1 MIHSR
6 FKLFPTAIAAAL
18 AVASCTNEE
27 AQVIPPTGN
36 QIQFTTRVSRA
47 TETTLD
53 VLKGSEEGFKVY
65 ADVDDWD
72 NLLING
78 DVAKWNDAQ
87 SAFVLDKK
95 YNWTSDMKNIRFW
108 AFHPITNV
116 SPAISANNIQI
127 RDFTPVASLENPG
140 KTQSD
145 LIIAYNS
152 VQFGA
157 APGNAV
163 PLTFQHALSQISV
176 NVNNAEVST
185 DGRKVVKIAG
195 ACIVNVK
202 NRGSLIFH
210 ANDDDATAAADNR
223 FTINDANGKYDIE
236 WSLSGATNASYGLA
250 FNGDNLINLIPG
262 IIQAAISNGNS
273 ETNSSLMLVPQKT
286 AKYSFDNPSAAGSY
300 ILLLCRVEIH
310 HPGETHTGTREGAY
324 KSVGSDGKGGHI
336 HQLFPALQ
344 NNTYDETAYGY
355 TCVPVDFDWKPGL
368 RHIYTLNFLGANAG
382 AGQYPPEDHPEIP
395 TTGIEVVPTPD
406 DKEPGDNVLDN
417 PITFSVTVADW
428 QNAADK
434 PTPTP
439 MP

>member
-36 QIQFTTRVSRA
+36 EIQFATRVSRA

-53 VLKGSEEGFKVY
+53 VLKNSDGFKVY
-65 ADVDDWD
+65 ADVDDWN

-78 DVAKWNDAQ
+78 EVAKYDTNAK
-87 SAFVLDKK
+87 AFVLGKK
-95 YNWTSDMKNIRFW
+95 YNWTSDMKNIQFW
-108 AFHPITNV
+108 AYHPIDPTIV
-116 SPAISANNIQI
+116 KPHISASDIHI
-127 RDFTPVASLENPG
+127 DKFTPVASLDNPG

-145 LIIAYNS
+145 LIIAYNK
-152 VQFGA
+152 VAFGT

-163 PLTFQHALSQISV
+163 PLTFQHALSQVSV

-202 NRGSLIFH
+202 NNGSLYFH
-210 ANDDDATAAADNR
+210 AHTEESTAAADNR
-223 FTINDANGKYDIE
+223 FTINDPNYVYDIE
-236 WSLSGATNASYGLA
+236 WKLNEATNASYGLT
-250 FNGDNLINLIPG
+250 FPG
-262 IIQAAISNGNS
+262 NTAISLTPGQSNIAIGNNS
-273 ETNSSLMLVPQKT
+273 TNSSLMLVPQT
-286 AKYSFDNPSAAGSY
+286 TTKYDFENPSAAGSY

-310 HPGETHTGTREGAY
+310 HPGETHTGTREGADE
-324 KSVGSDGKGGHI
+324 SVGSDGNGGHI

-344 NNTYDETAYGY
+344 DNTYDPTAYGY
-355 TCVPVDFDWKPGL
+355 TCVPVGFDWKPGL
-368 RHIYTLNFLGANAG
+368 RHIYTLNFLGSNAG
-382 AGQYPPEDHPEIP
+382 AGQYPPEDHPEF
-395 TTGIEVVPTPD
+395 TTDVTVVPTPD

-417 PITFSVTVADW
+417 PITFTVDVAGW
-428 QNAADK
+428 KNATED

>member
-176 NVNNAEVST
+176 NVKAP
-185 DGRKVVKIAG
+185 
-195 ACIVNVK
+195 
-202 NRGSLIFH
+202 
-210 ANDDDATAAADNR
+210 TAA
-223 FTINDANGKYDIE
+223 
-236 WSLSGATNASYGLA
+236 
-250 FNGDNLINLIPG
+250 
-262 IIQAAISNGNS
+262 
-273 ETNSSLMLVPQKT
+273 
-286 AKYSFDNPSAAGSY
+286 
-300 ILLLCRVEIH
+300 
-310 HPGETHTGTREGAY
+310 
-324 KSVGSDGKGGHI
+324 KS
-336 HQLFPALQ
+336 
-344 NNTYDETAYGY
+344 
-355 TCVPVDFDWKPGL
+355 
-368 RHIYTLNFLGANAG
+368 
-382 AGQYPPEDHPEIP
+382 
-395 TTGIEVVPTPD
+395 
-406 DKEPGDNVLDN
+406 
-417 PITFSVTVADW
+417 
-428 QNAADK
+428 
-434 PTPTP
+434 
-439 MP
+439 

>member
-36 QIQFTTRVSRA
+36 EIQFATRVSRA

-53 VLKGSEEGFKVY
+53 VLKNSDGFKVY
-65 ADVDDWD
+65 ADVDDWN

-78 DVAKWNDAQ
+78 EVAKYDTNAK
-87 SAFVLDKK
+87 AFVLGKK
-95 YNWTSDMKNIRFW
+95 YNWTSDMKNIQFW
-108 AFHPITNV
+108 AYHPIDPTIV
-116 SPAISANNIQI
+116 KPHISASDIHI
-127 RDFTPVASLENPG
+127 DKFTPVASLDNPG

-145 LIIAYNS
+145 LIIAYNK
-152 VQFGA
+152 VAFGT

-163 PLTFQHALSQISV
+163 PLTFQHALSQVSV

-202 NRGSLIFH
+202 NNGSLYFH
-210 ANDDDATAAADNR
+210 AHTEESTAAADNR
-223 FTINDANGKYDIE
+223 FTINDPNYVYDIE
-236 WSLSGATNASYGLA
+236 WKLNEATNASYGLT
-250 FNGDNLINLIPG
+250 FPG
-262 IIQAAISNGNS
+262 NTAISLTPGQSNIAIGNNS
-273 ETNSSLMLVPQKT
+273 TNSSLMLVPQT
-286 AKYSFDNPSAAGSY
+286 TTKYDFENPSAAGSY

-310 HPGETHTGTREGAY
+310 HPGETHTGTREGADE
-324 KSVGSDGKGGHI
+324 SVGSDGNGGHI

-344 NNTYDETAYGY
+344 DNTYDPTAYGY
-355 TCVPVDFDWKPGL
+355 TCVPVGFDWKPGL
-368 RHIYTLNFLGANAG
+368 RHIYTLNFLGSNAG

-417 PITFSVTVADW
+417 PITFTVDVAGW
-428 QNAADK
+428 KNATED

>member
-176 NVNNAEVST
+176 NVNNAEVSA

-202 NRGSLIFH
+202 NNGSLYFH
-210 ANDDDATAAADNR
+210 AHTEESTAAADNR
-223 FTINDANGKYDIE
+223 FTINDPNYVYDIE
-236 WSLSGATNASYGLA
+236 WKLNEATNASYGLT
-250 FNGDNLINLIPG
+250 FPG
-262 IIQAAISNGNS
+262 NTAISLTPGQSNIAIGNNS
-273 ETNSSLMLVPQKT
+273 TNSSLMLVPQT
-286 AKYSFDNPSAAGSY
+286 TTKYDFENPSAAGSY

-310 HPGETHTGTREGAY
+310 HPGETHTGTREGADE
-324 KSVGSDGKGGHI
+324 SVGSDGNGGHI

-344 NNTYDETAYGY
+344 DNTYDPTAYGY
-355 TCVPVDFDWKPGL
+355 TCVPVGFDWKPGL
-368 RHIYTLNFLGANAG
+368 RHIYTLNFLGSNAG
-382 AGQYPPEDHPEIP
+382 AGQYPPEDHPEF
-395 TTGIEVVPTPD
+395 TTDVTVVPTPD

-417 PITFSVTVADW
+417 PITFTVDVAGW
-428 QNAADK
+428 KNATED

>member
-176 NVNNAEVST
+176 NVNNAEVSA

-202 NRGSLIFH
+202 NKGSLIFH

-262 IIQAAISNGNS
+262 TSQAAISNGNS
-273 ETNSSLMLVPQKT
+273 ETNSSLMLVPQATT
-286 AKYSFDNPSAAGSY
+286 AYDFENTSAAGSY

-310 HPGETHTGTREGAY
+310 HPGKVHENEDGSKDT
-324 KSVGSDGKGGHI
+324 SVGVEGENHI
-336 HQLFPALQ
+336 HQLFPAIQ
-344 NNTYDETAYGY
+344 DNTYNKNAYGY
-355 TCVPVDFDWKPGL
+355 TCVPVGFDWKPGL

-382 AGQYPPEDHPEIP
+382 AGQYPPTDHPKIP
-395 TTGIEVVPTPD
+395 TTGITIVDTPD
-406 DKEPGDNVLDN
+406 DKVPGDNVLDN

-428 QNAADK
+428 QNATEK